1 MPADRVTLPQF
12 CSDFWATSLKSWT
25 VIGKW
30 MLQAAKDSNV
40 SHRMKN
46 LPALGWRD
54 TWAFVGRKGGAGT
67 IGIHPVV
74 FRAWEEQNSRRWGGI
89 GVRAELVLVG
99 WMKLGQEMGRRSST
113 RAWI

>member
-1 MPADRVTLPQF
+1 MVLFLHMEAAGRVLICTVRDEGSFHLK
-12 CSDFWATSLKSWT
+12 DTARVLLRSLGS
-25 VIGKW
+25 
-30 MLQAAKDSNV
+30 QAG
-40 SHRMKN
+40 
-46 LPALGWRD
+46 PALGWRV